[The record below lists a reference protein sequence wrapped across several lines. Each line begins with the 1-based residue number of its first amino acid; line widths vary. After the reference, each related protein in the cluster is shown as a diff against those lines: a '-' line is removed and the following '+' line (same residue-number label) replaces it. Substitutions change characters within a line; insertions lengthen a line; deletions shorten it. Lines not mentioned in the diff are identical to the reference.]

1 MKGNNIFDKLAPYE
15 CRESKRLRYLYH
27 SKIMAA
33 RKRKLTTGDDVQNLI
48 FESDS
53 ELYELCETAES
64 SLSILQHQKN

>member
-1 MKGNNIFDKLAPYE
+1 
-15 CRESKRLRYLYH
+15 
-27 SKIMAA
+27 MAA